1 VRTQVVC
8 VVFVQELDMEKS
20 LKKGESLIKESD
32 SQMNKIYSSR
42 GARRGALIA
51 VVTAVIWMAWA
62 VGYSQG
68 VEDHFPQLPL
78 ISVNQ

>member
-1 VRTQVVC
+1 
-8 VVFVQELDMEKS
+8 MEKS
-20 LKKGESLIKESD
+20 LNKGESLFKESD

-42 GARRGALIA
+42 GARRGLLIA
-51 VVTAVIWMAWA
+51 AVTAGLWMAWA

-68 VEDHFPQLPL
+68 VEVTSFQMPL